1 MDNHSFELVKQ
12 SQGSKNI
19 GNIWPYKTL
28 QWVHNVMAKG
38 VVPSC
43 WNFIL
48 NIYTIYLV

>member
-28 QWVHNVMAKG
+28 QWVHIMAKG
-38 VVPSC
+38 GSIKSC
-43 WNFIL
+43 AL
-48 NIYTIYLV
+48 